1 MNSNKHHQINL
12 SILLFIISTI
22 LISIFLNIYL
32 LTAIS
37 ILTGIL
43 YIPLFHSKNNKTY
56 DERELGLRQ
65 QATDFTFSLFVPTI
79 AISAFLFFFPS
90 LSKLSVFSKGQF
102 EYLESLGV
110 IFTYLVLFLIFVYTI
125 AYFILIH
132 QTGDNHYEK

>member
-12 SILLFIISTI
+12 SILIFIVLSI

-37 ILTGIL
+37 LLTGIL
-43 YIPLFHSKNNKTY
+43 YVSLFHSKNKKTY
-56 DERELGLRQ
+56 DERELYLRQ
-65 QATDFTFSLFVPTI
+65 QATDVTFSLFVPTL

-90 LSKLSVFSKGQF
+90 LSQLAVFSKGQF
-102 EYLESLGV
+102 EYLESIGV
-110 IFTYLVLFLIFVYTI
+110 IFSYLVLFLIFVYTI

-132 QTGDNHYEK
+132 QTGINRHEK